1 MIENV
6 KNAWKERKLGWT
18 ANLLGL
24 KMIDWIKSAKNV
36 KNHTLR
42 SQINQLKFSK
52 SQIKQLN
59 FV

>member
-1 MIENV
+1 MIKNV